1 MMTINSCTLLYCLIA
16 GSMSGMAK
24 LANFEPQTA
33 IALAFDSVGSS
44 WMSFVVYVS
53 AFLGITAS
61 AFT

>member
-1 MMTINSCTLLYCLIA
+1 MMTINSCTLLYCLIS

-24 LANFEPQTA
+24 LADFNPQTA